1 MLLYISRQNDFYMNL
16 IVDVGNSLVKS
27 AVFQQDKYLKTF
39 WASLEEFP
47 KKFHEIKKEYPEIRF
62 SILASVVK
70 NTAYIQKVLKNETQ
84 LFVLGEKIHLPF
96 TNKYATPKTLGKD
109 RIALVAAGAKQF
121 KDKNLLVIDAGT
133 CITFDFKNDKNEYLG
148 GAISPGIEMRF
159 KALHNFTDNLPF
171 VEFMG
176 EAHLIG
182 DSTHNSILSGV
193 VNGVVAEI
201 DGLVDRYKT
210 ENKYLTVILT
220 GGNAQ
225 FLLKRVKNS
234 IFANPN
240 FLLEGLNYILE
251 SNKTQ

>member
-1 MLLYISRQNDFYMNL
+1 MNL
-16 IVDVGNSLVKS
+16 IIDVGNSLVKS
-27 AVFQQDKYLKTF
+27 AVFQRDEHLKTY
-39 WASLEEFP
+39 WASLKDFP
-47 KKFHEIKKEYPEIRF
+47 GKFQEIKTEYPEIRF
-62 SILASVVK
+62 SIVSSVVK
-70 NTAYIQKVLKNETQ
+70 DISWIEEVLKKETQ
-84 LFVLGEKIHLPF
+84 LFVLNEEIKLPF
-96 TNKYATPKTLGKD
+96 KNKYATPQTLGKD
-109 RIALVAAGAKQF
+109 RIALVAAGAKQYQN
-121 KDKNLLVIDAGT
+121 KNLLIIDAGT

-159 KALHNFTDNLPF
+159 KALHHFTDNLPF
-171 VEFMG
+171 VEFEG

-182 DSTHNSILSGV
+182 DSTQNSILSGV
-193 VNGVVAEI
+193 VNGAVAEI
-201 DGLVDRYKT
+201 DGLIERYRA

-225 FLLKRVKNS
+225 FLSKRVKNS